1 MSDQPHATDSPVL
14 CVYIAEHCPICADA
28 RELAAAIRRDYPGV
42 ALFEVLVGAATQ
54 PVPPQLFATPTWFL
68 NDVLWSLGN
77 PSAQQVAQALGT
89 AFASPTMERHV
100 KTDEKSASPQPAE
113 KMRYLSELT
122 VFQDLSPREI
132 EEINRVTTMSQ
143 VAKGRVFYRP
153 EEPGEVLFILKEGRV
168 QLYRISPEGKKLVI
182 STLGP
187 HTLFGEMALLG
198 TKMHNTFA
206 EAIEDC
212 LICVMS
218 RTDLERLILSK
229 PQVAVRILEVTG
241 KRLREAE
248 ERLENMAFKG
258 IPARL
263 ASLLLRLAEE
273 QASAD
278 IVGLTHQDLAESV
291 GTYRETATQVLNDL
305 KSDGLIDIGR
315 KRISILN
322 RERLIEVADS

>member
-1 MSDQPHATDSPVL
+1 M
-14 CVYIAEHCPICADA
+14 
-28 RELAAAIRRDYPGV
+28 
-42 ALFEVLVGAATQ
+42 
-54 PVPPQLFATPTWFL
+54 
-68 NDVLWSLGN
+68 
-77 PSAQQVAQALGT
+77 
-89 AFASPTMERHV
+89 ASPATHCIMIPERQV
-100 KTDEKSASPQPAE
+100 NTDERSAPNQPAE

-122 VFQDLSPREI
+122 VFRDLTPREM
-132 EEINRVTTMSQ
+132 EELNRITTMST
-143 VAKGRVFYRP
+143 VPKGRVFYRP
-153 EEPGEVLFILKEGRV
+153 EEPGEVLFILKDGRV

-182 STLGP
+182 TTLGP

-218 RTDLERLILSK
+218 RTDLERLILNK
-229 PQVAVRILEVTG
+229 PQVALRILEITG

-263 ASLLLRLAEE
+263 ASLLLRLSKE
-273 QASAD
+273 QESET
-278 IVGLTHQDLAESV
+278 ITGLTHQDLAESV

-305 KSDGLIDIGR
+305 KSQGLIEIGR
-315 KRISILN
+315 KRITIIDHIGL
-322 RERLIEVADS
+322 EEVAES

>member
-1 MSDQPHATDSPVL
+1 LNTKNDDRAT
-14 CVYIAEHCPICADA
+14 I
-28 RELAAAIRRDYPGV
+28 
-42 ALFEVLVGAATQ
+42 
-54 PVPPQLFATPTWFL
+54 
-68 NDVLWSLGN
+68 
-77 PSAQQVAQALGT
+77 
-89 AFASPTMERHV
+89 
-100 KTDEKSASPQPAE
+100 PQPAE

-122 VFQDLSPREI
+122 VFQDLSPRDMQEL
-132 EEINRVTTMSQ
+132 NRITTMST
-143 VAKGRVFYRP
+143 VPRGRVFYRP

-182 STLGP
+182 TTLGP

-206 EAIEDC
+206 EAIDDC

-218 RTDLERLILSK
+218 RTDLERLILNK
-229 PQVAVRILEVTG
+229 PQVALRILEITG

-273 QASAD
+273 QGTHEIS
-278 IVGLTHQDLAESV
+278 GLTHQDLAESV

-305 KSDGLIDIGR
+305 KAQGLIEIGR
-315 KRISILN
+315 KRISILD
-322 RERLIEVADS
+322 EARLTEIAES

>member
-1 MSDQPHATDSPVL
+1 LNTKSDDRTA
-14 CVYIAEHCPICADA
+14 
-28 RELAAAIRRDYPGV
+28 V
-42 ALFEVLVGAATQ
+42 A
-54 PVPPQLFATPTWFL
+54 
-68 NDVLWSLGN
+68 
-77 PSAQQVAQALGT
+77 
-89 AFASPTMERHV
+89 
-100 KTDEKSASPQPAE
+100 QPAE
-113 KMRYLSELT
+113 KLRYLSELT
-122 VFQDLSPREI
+122 VFQDLSPREMQ
-132 EEINRVTTMSQ
+132 ELNRIITMST
-143 VAKGRVFYRP
+143 VPRGRVFYRP

-182 STLGP
+182 TTLGP

-206 EAIEDC
+206 EAIDDC

-218 RTDLERLILSK
+218 RTDLERLILNK
-229 PQVAVRILEVTG
+229 PQVALRILEVTG

-273 QASAD
+273 QGNDEIA
-278 IVGLTHQDLAESV
+278 GLTHQDLAESV

-305 KSDGLIDIGR
+305 KAQGLIEIGR
-315 KRISILN
+315 KRIKIIDPA
-322 RERLIEVADS
+322 RLTEIAEG

>member
-1 MSDQPHATDSPVL
+1 M
-14 CVYIAEHCPICADA
+14 IE
-28 RELAAAIRRDYPGV
+28 
-42 ALFEVLVGAATQ
+42 
-54 PVPPQLFATPTWFL
+54 
-68 NDVLWSLGN
+68 
-77 PSAQQVAQALGT
+77 
-89 AFASPTMERHV
+89 
-100 KTDEKSASPQPAE
+100 EKVSQTQPAE
-113 KMRYLSELT
+113 KMRYLSELA
-122 VFQDLSPREI
+122 VFQDLTPREM
-132 EEINRVTTMSQ
+132 EELNRITTMST
-143 VAKGRVFYRP
+143 VARGRVFYRP

-182 STLGP
+182 TTLGP

-218 RTDLERLILSK
+218 RTDLERLILNK
-229 PQVAVRILEVTG
+229 PQVALRILEITG

-263 ASLLLRLAEE
+263 GSLLLRLANE
-273 QASAD
+273 QGGLE
-278 IVGLTHQDLAESV
+278 ILGLTHQDLAESV

-305 KSDGLIDIGR
+305 KSHGYIDIGR
-315 KRISILN
+315 KRITILDRDGLEN
-322 RERLIEVADS
+322 VAES